1 MGFHKK
7 IINKKLTFDYLIEND
22 LKSLYDA
29 DSIIITDD
37 FSSFVR
43 DLYVQNKTEK
53 EILEILNYK
62 QEKEETSNEMS
73 ESTENNQ
80 GS

>member
-7 IINKKLTFDYLIEND
+7 IINKKLTFDYLIDND

-53 EILEILNYK
+53 EILEILNYN
-62 QEKEETSNEMS
+62 QNEVHS
-73 ESTENNQ
+73 SDQKN
-80 GS
+80 

>member
-7 IINKKLTFDYLIEND
+7 MINKKLTFSYLIEND
-22 LKSLYDA
+22 LKTLYESESLIFMDE
-29 DSIIITDD
+29 

-53 EILEILNYK
+53 EILEILNYN
-62 QEKEETSNEMS
+62 ENEMHS
-73 ESTENNQ
+73 GDQSK
-80 GS
+80 